1 MHPKPSP
8 TGRSVARSSGLHHGS
23 DDRHERLA
31 VSTRFVADRSAP
43 TDVIAAESPALQRPN
58 PSRALIRVVSVACL
72 LITWATVG
80 SAADGDAAGFVKR
93 NCLECHDH
101 ETGKG
106 GIVLEGFERRLQD
119 LDNAKRWEQVHDQIA
134 SGRMPPAK
142 KARPDAAQ
150 QRTFLEHLSEQLTH
164 ASLAHQQ
171 REGRVPVRRLS
182 TTAYENTLRSLL
194 KTETP
199 LAGFFPNEVANAGFD
214 TVASGQGFSAALF
227 IAYQEAADCALDDA
241 LAPAKYKPLTYQDTL
256 RTGEQVMKQNPNSFT
271 NYGCWLK
278 DGAFVVPS
286 QMGFP
291 YTTILLPAAPRH
303 GRYRLT
309 YTAQALQNDGNPLS
323 LAISLH
329 NRLSIPWSPV
339 AIDWH
344 DVPADQPRTVTAEY
358 VLEKDDRLHL
368 YGWTL
373 THRNHVVDAVKNKKE
388 TDPTWH
394 WPGPSFALT
403 SLAIEG
409 PLKDDGTVDSWPPA
423 SYRVLFDQL
432 PLRQLPVR
440 QQVASADATATPVA
454 KEAAKAPAKAQD
466 WVPVSD
472 QPLTDAQRL
481 LRRFIPL
488 AFRRTVTDEDMKPY
502 LERVR
507 SDLERGMAFH
517 AAMRTAYKAILC
529 SPRVL
534 FFTERRGSL
543 DAPAIADRM
552 AYALWCSPPDDELRR
567 AATAGE
573 LAHAAGRRAQVERM
587 LRHPLAQRFV
597 RSFTDQWLDL
607 QKINATAPD
616 DVLYPEYDRL
626 LKESSLRETR
636 LFFSRLISDD
646 RSLLECIDS
655 DWTFVNERL
664 ARHYGLPPISGSE
677 LRLTTLPTT
686 SSRGGLLTQASV
698 LKVTADGAKTSP
710 ILRGHWVCERILGIT
725 PPPPPADV
733 AKLEPDTRGATT
745 IRQQLDKHRSTPACA
760 SCHVVIDPPGFALES
775 FDVIGGQRDAYR
787 VRQSTAR
794 SITVSS
800 PGDASVDP
808 GPTSRKVYLGLPVEQ
823 GYTLPDGR
831 AFSDVEDYKRR
842 LLEDPQRIARTLAD
856 KLLTYATGAPV
867 QFADRSELDA
877 IVSRIAA
884 QGYGMRSLIIEIV
897 NSRPFLTK

>member
-1 MHPKPSP
+1 MMRANPNHGRPSALVLRFGP
-8 TGRSVARSSGLHHGS
+8 GLIGERTQTDAILARSSALPKRRNS
-23 DDRHERLA
+23 QRL
-31 VSTRFVADRSAP
+31 VSL
-43 TDVIAAESPALQRPN
+43 VI
-58 PSRALIRVVSVACL
+58 VVCL
-72 LITWATVG
+72 VITCASVG
-80 SAADGDAAGFVKR
+80 SGADGDSDGFLQR
-93 NCLECHDH
+93 NCLECHDQ

-106 GIVLEGFERRLQD
+106 GIVLEGYERRLED
-119 LDNAKRWEQVHDQIA
+119 PTNAKLWERVHDQIA

-142 KARPDAAQ
+142 KPRPDSAQ
-150 QRTFLEHLSEQLTH
+150 QREFSGQLSEQLTR

-182 TTAYENTLRSLL
+182 NTAYENTLRSLL

-199 LAGFFPNEVANAGFD
+199 LTEFFPSEVASAGFD

-227 IAYQEAADCALDDA
+227 IAYQEAAECALDDA
-241 LAPAKYKPLTYQDTL
+241 VPAKKYATLTFKDTL
-256 RTGEQVMKQNPNSFT
+256 RTGEQVMKQNPDSFS

-291 YTTILLPAAPRH
+291 YTTILLPAAPRN

-309 YTAQALQNDGNPLS
+309 YTAQAIQNSGNSLS
-323 LAISLH
+323 IAVSLH
-329 NRLSIPWSPV
+329 NLLSIPWSPA

-358 VLEKDDRLHL
+358 VLEQGDRLHL

-373 THRNHVVDAVKNKKE
+373 THRNHVIDEVKKKKE
-388 TDPTWH
+388 SDPSWH

-409 PLKDDGTVDSWPPA
+409 PLTDDGTVDSWPPA
-423 SYRVLFDQL
+423 SYRALFDQL
-432 PLRQLPVR
+432 PLRQLPVP
-440 QQVASADATATPVA
+440 QQTASAGAAPAT
-454 KEAAKAPAKAQD
+454 KAPGKAED

-472 QPLTDAQRL
+472 QPLADAQRL

-488 AFRRTVTDEDMKPY
+488 AFRRTVSEQDMKPY
-502 LERVR
+502 LERVQT
-507 SDLERGMAFH
+507 DLDRGVAFH

-529 SPRVL
+529 SPHVI
-534 FFTERRGSL
+534 FFNERPGRL
-543 DAPAIADRM
+543 DSPAIADRL
-552 AYALWCSPPDDELRR
+552 AYALWCSPPDEELRR
-567 AATAGE
+567 AAMAGE
-573 LAHAAGRRAQVERM
+573 LDQDAGRRTQVERM
-587 LRHPLAQRFV
+587 LGHPQAQRFV
-597 RSFTDQWLDL
+597 RTFTDQWLDL

-636 LFFSRLISDD
+636 LFFARLISDD

-677 LRLTTLPTT
+677 LRLTTLPSD
-686 SSRGGLLTQASV
+686 SSRGGVLTQASV

-745 IRQQLDKHRSTPACA
+745 IRQQLDKHRATPACA
-760 SCHVVIDPPGFALES
+760 SCHAVIDPPGFALES

-787 VRQSTAR
+787 VRQSTAH

-800 PGDASVDP
+800 PGNASVDP

-831 AFSDVEDYKRR
+831 AFSDVDDYKRR
-842 LLEDPQRIARTLAD
+842 LLEDPHRIARTLAD

-867 QFADRSELDA
+867 QFADRSEMDA

-884 QGYGMRSLIIEIV
+884 RGYGMRSLINEIV